1 MIKAIFFDMFGTL
14 VDWRGSIID
23 IAKKLK
29 VRSFENI
36 NWELFVIRWR
46 LKYNPVLNK
55 VNRNILEWNLLDVL
69 HRKTL
74 DEVIKEMKIESL
86 SEKDCEIL
94 VNSWHKLKGWKDS
107 KEGLKSL
114 KNKYATATLSNAN
127 VNLQKDL
134 IKENGFE
141 FDFLFSAEHF
151 RKYKPAIEVYTGA
164 ASYLNLET
172 GNCAL
177 VASHKNDLYAA
188 AKLGFKTIFIE
199 RQQEYGNYKHL
210 FKENNFEADIKLLS
224 LNNIEMELKKFLI
237 RV

>member
-36 NWELFVIRWR
+36 NWELFVIKWR
-46 LKYNPVLNK
+46 LKYNPILNK

-114 KNKYATATLSNAN
+114 
-127 VNLQKDL
+127 
-134 IKENGFE
+134 
-141 FDFLFSAEHF
+141 
-151 RKYKPAIEVYTGA
+151 
-164 ASYLNLET
+164 
-172 GNCAL
+172 
-177 VASHKNDLYAA
+177 
-188 AKLGFKTIFIE
+188 
-199 RQQEYGNYKHL
+199 
-210 FKENNFEADIKLLS
+210 
-224 LNNIEMELKKFLI
+224 
-237 RV
+237 